1 MGKSNSGVYVW
12 TVLIT
17 DKLKRV
23 LLPSSTNQQGKA
35 EFLITRSNNPCTINP
50 VQYYVDGDGM
60 EEHEASIRE
69 LCYEL
74 ADKTGNEYGIIHYA
88 MEISK
93 NHAGH
98 QQ

>member
-1 MGKSNSGVYVW
+1 M
-12 TVLIT
+12 
-17 DKLKRV
+17 DKIKRV
-23 LLPSSTNQQGKA
+23 LLPLSSNQHGKA
-35 EFLITRSNNPCTINP
+35 EFPITRSNNPCTINP

-69 LCYEL
+69 LFYEL

-98 QQ
+98 Q

>member
-1 MGKSNSGVYVW
+1 M
-12 TVLIT
+12 
-17 DKLKRV
+17 
-23 LLPSSTNQQGKA
+23 
-35 EFLITRSNNPCTINP
+35 
-50 VQYYVDGDGM
+50 QYYVDGDGM